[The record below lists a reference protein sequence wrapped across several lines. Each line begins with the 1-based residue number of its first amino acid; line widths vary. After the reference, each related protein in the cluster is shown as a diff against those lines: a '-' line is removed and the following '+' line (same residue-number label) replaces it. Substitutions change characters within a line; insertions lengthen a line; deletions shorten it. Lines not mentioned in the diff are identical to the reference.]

1 MLGSRDKVIDQR
13 ENPVIMR
20 LIFSRECGQIKHVI
34 TIKNDNWMAT

>member
-13 ENPVIMR
+13 ENPIMR
-20 LIFSRECGQIKHVI
+20 LIFSRECGQIKYVI